1 MKVLEQCCSTGGE
14 GEVKKIMILQ
24 KSKWKMHSNESVRT
38 MLLHRGGG
46 GEVKKMIVQKSKLKM
61 HSNESV
67 RTMLLHRGGG
77 GGKKNMIVQ
86 KSVENAF
93 E

>member
-1 MKVLEQCCSTGGE
+1 MHSNESVRTMLLHRGE
-14 GEVKKIMILQ
+14 GGRLKGRFKKMILQ

-46 GEVKKMIVQKSKLKM
+46 GEVKGEVLK
-61 HSNESV
+61 NDFA
-67 RTMLLHRGGG
+67 
-77 GGKKNMIVQ
+77 KIK
-86 KSVENAF
+86 VENAF

>member
-1 MKVLEQCCSTGGE
+1 
-14 GEVKKIMILQ
+14 MILQ

-46 GEVKKMIVQKSKLKM
+46 GEVKGEALKKMILQKSKWRM

-77 GGKKNMIVQ
+77 GRLKGRLKKNDFAKI
-86 KSVENAF
+86 KVENAF